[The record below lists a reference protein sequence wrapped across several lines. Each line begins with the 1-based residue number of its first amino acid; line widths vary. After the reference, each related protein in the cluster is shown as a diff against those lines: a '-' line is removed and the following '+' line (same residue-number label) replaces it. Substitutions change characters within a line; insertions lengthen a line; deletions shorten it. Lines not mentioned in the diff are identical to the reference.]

1 MLCFDCYSMNS
12 LNATRTKSR
21 SATARPLLT
30 PTPAT
35 VRVKG
40 HGVPIEPGLLHTL
53 VEAVSTAVEERLD
66 ASDQLLHQAID
77 AVAANVDRAAAWYTD
92 VLPGAKT
99 VGSFAGCQCNM
110 SLWDALYH
118 ACAQVCSLSS
128 YSWPSK
134 CQIQVPNSSLAC
146 SHHLICTGVS
156 LAPCFYAR
164 FQYHTTFIN
173 LYPVPA
179 YNLKH
184 ISFMCISH
192 ILSLRYPAN
201 SWTVQC
207 ISLF

>member
-1 MLCFDCYSMNS
+1 MTCFDCHSMNS
-12 LNATRTKSR
+12 LYATRAKTR

-35 VRVKG
+35 VRVSG

-118 ACAQVCSLSS
+118 ACAQVCSLAP

-134 CQIQVPNSSLAC
+134 CQVQVPNSSLEC
-146 SHHLICTGVS
+146 SNHLICTGVS
-156 LAPCFYAR
+156 LAPR
-164 FQYHTTFIN
+164 FLSQI
-173 LYPVPA
+173 P
-179 YNLKH
+179 
-184 ISFMCISH
+184 ISH
-192 ILSLRYPAN
+192 NVHECVSAGAFPFFMFRLFASLILNHVHIP
-201 SWTVQC
+201 
-207 ISLF
+207 